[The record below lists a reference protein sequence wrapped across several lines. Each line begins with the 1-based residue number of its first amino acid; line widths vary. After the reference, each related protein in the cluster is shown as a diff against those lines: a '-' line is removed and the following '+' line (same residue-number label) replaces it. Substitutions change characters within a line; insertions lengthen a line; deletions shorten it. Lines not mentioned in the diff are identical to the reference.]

1 MAQASSKLF
10 DNVGRMM
17 NDAAGVADGVRREV
31 ESMVR
36 AQAERFVMDMNL
48 VKRED
53 YDALRELV
61 QTQSAELR
69 ALKAEVA
76 ALKAGGRHA
85 AQAVKVA
92 VISDVH
98 GNRLALEAVLDDI
111 VRQGVD
117 ATFNLGDLVSGPLE
131 PNWVADILMDLDIPT
146 VRGNHERAS
155 DRQAAGEARPRRP
168 LRAGAD
174 GERGTASGSR
184 RCRRRWRCSTT
195 CSSATARRPRT
206 TIPGSIA
213 GGTAGR

>member
-76 ALKAGGRHA
+76 ALKGPAGDT
-85 AQAVKVA
+85 AQK
-92 VISDVH
+92 S
-98 GNRLALEAVLDDI
+98 
-111 VRQGVD
+111 
-117 ATFNLGDLVSGPLE
+117 
-131 PNWVADILMDLDIPT
+131 
-146 VRGNHERAS
+146 
-155 DRQAAGEARPRRP
+155 
-168 LRAGAD
+168 
-174 GERGTASGSR
+174 
-184 RCRRRWRCSTT
+184 
-195 CSSATARRPRT
+195 
-206 TIPGSIA
+206 
-213 GGTAGR
+213 